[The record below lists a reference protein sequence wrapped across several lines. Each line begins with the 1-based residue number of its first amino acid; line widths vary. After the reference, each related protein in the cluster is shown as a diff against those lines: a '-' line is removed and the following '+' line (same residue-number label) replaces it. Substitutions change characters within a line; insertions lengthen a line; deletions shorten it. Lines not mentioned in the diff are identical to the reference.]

1 MNNLTIRWKAI
12 PKRELVPINSQE
24 SISTD
29 LETNEKKLREIFTNC
44 YDIVFRRV
52 KLYNQLTILL
62 VYTEGMVDNNIIDNV
77 LLKPWMLEA
86 PPASLSDIL
95 SIGSI
100 LEQKLVSIAKTKTSN
115 ILDELVGG
123 ILAANVIILFEGSD
137 QAVLAEIVGLTYRAI
152 TEPTTEVSMSGPKDS
167 FTECVQINTS
177 LIRKRIQDPRL
188 KMESMT
194 LGSLSK
200 TIIVIAYIEGIAE
213 ETVIAEVRK
222 RVSQIKIDT
231 VLGGNFIEEFIEDK
245 TYTLFP
251 QVQNSER
258 PDIVA
263 SSLVERKVAI
273 FIDGSPFVLIVP
285 FTFWVGFQAM
295 DDYYER
301 FIYASCIRLLRMLF
315 IFISLYF
322 PSLYVAITTFHPQLL
337 PTDFLLSLTSTREG
351 APFPAVI
358 EALLMEF
365 IFEGLR
371 EAGIRLPRPIGS
383 AVSIVGGLVIGQAG
397 VQAGIVSAPMV
408 IVVSLTGIASILIP
422 RYNMGIAF
430 RMLRFPML
438 IFAGTLG
445 LYGISMASLFL
456 LIHLSNLKS
465 FGVPYLSPVAPLKW
479 KELKDVFI
487 RVPRWGMQTLPLSN
501 KGQTEQRIPPDQS
514 PSHKQGEN

>member
-1 MNNLTIRWKAI
+1 L
-12 PKRELVPINSQE
+12 EPINSE
-24 SISTD
+24 DIISLD
-29 LETNEKKLREIFTNC
+29 LNQNEQKLRDIFTNC
-44 YDIVFRRV
+44 YDIVFRRIE
-52 KLYNQLTILL
+52 LYSQFPILL
-62 VYTEGMVDNNIIDNV
+62 VYTEGLVNTQIVDEII
-77 LLKPWMLEA
+77 LKPWMLAPA
-86 PPASLSDIL
+86 PPDLPDIQTL
-95 SIGSI
+95 GSI
-100 LEQKLVSIAKTKTSN
+100 LEKKLVSIAKTKTTKSWS
-115 ILDELVGG
+115 ELIEG
-123 ILAANVIILFEGSD
+123 ILTANLIILSEGSD
-137 QAVLAEIVGLTYRAI
+137 QAVLAEIIGYPNRAI

-167 FTECVQINTS
+167 FTESIQLNTS
-177 LIRKRIQDPRL
+177 MVRRKIRDPRL
-188 KMESMT
+188 KMESLS
-194 LGSLSK
+194 LGTVSK
-200 TIIVIAYIEGIAE
+200 TQIVIAYIDGIVE
-213 ETVIAEVRK
+213 ECIIEEVRN
-222 RVSQIKIDT
+222 RVSQIKIDS
-231 VLGGNFIEEFIEDK
+231 VLGGNYIEEFIEDHSF
-245 TYTLFP
+245 TLFP

-315 IFISLYF
+315 ILITLYF
-322 PSLYVAITTFHPQLL
+322 PSMYVAITTFHPQLL
-337 PTDFLLSLTSTREG
+337 PTDFLLSITSTREG
-351 APFPAVI
+351 APFPTVI

-397 VQAGIVSAPMV
+397 VQAGLVSAPMV

-445 LYGISMASLFL
+445 LYGISMASLYL
-456 LIHLSNLKS
+456 LIHLTNLKS
-465 FGVPYLSPVAPLKW
+465 FGIPYLSPVAPLKW
-479 KELKDVFI
+479 DELKDVFV
-487 RVPRWGMQTLPLSN
+487 RVPRWSMQSLPFSK
-501 KGQTEQRIPPDQS
+501 KGQKDQRIPPGQS
-514 PSHKQGEN
+514 PTQQKGES